1 MSEKKSGWFEK
12 ADHVIVTI
20 FKGLSQLSCA
30 FLIGIMIVAFFN
42 VLGEKIFHH
51 GIPMSTELITYF
63 HVPVVFCAV
72 SYVTMD
78 PGHTRIDLLSSRLP
92 AGLQKVI
99 LIIGDL
105 IGCGICVFVAY
116 QGILRMNLAIERHT
130 RSSTTGAGFHIWPF
144 ILIFVIGFI
153 LLSIS
158 FLWHIVRLCHD
169 RGDRPKPTG
178 FVEGEEG
185 APAPAN
191 EEGVE
196 S

>member
-105 IGCGICVFVAY
+105 IGCGIWLIRVF
-116 QGILRMNLAIERHT
+116 
-130 RSSTTGAGFHIWPF
+130 
-144 ILIFVIGFI
+144 FV
-153 LLSIS
+153 
-158 FLWHIVRLCHD
+158 
-169 RGDRPKPTG
+169 
-178 FVEGEEG
+178 
-185 APAPAN
+185 
-191 EEGVE
+191 
-196 S
+196 